1 MSQLETCVSCGAMLP
16 AIPAG
21 AVHRYMTSSA
31 SCWAAFNALSMLE
44 NGAFAALTVD
54 AFAVH
59 HPGTPS
65 PQTIQ
70 SVAIHLMVLHG
81 VLERG
86 FESSQALWLRL
97 RPGRPSQIPKHDRF
111 HWLTPPEL
119 TSGITA
125 ADVIAATSLL
135 ERSDRLEMWVKE
147 VYGLWSAR
155 HGAQIAAWF
164 ERFVIAERI

>member
-16 AIPAG
+16 TIPEG
-21 AVHRYMTSSA
+21 VIHRYMTSSA
-31 SCWAAFNALSMLE
+31 SCWAAFNALGLLA
-44 NGAFAALTVD
+44 NGAFAALAVD

-86 FESSQALWLRL
+86 FEPSQALWLRL
-97 RPGRPSQIPKHDRF
+97 RPGRPSQISKHDRF
-111 HWLTPPEL
+111 QWLTPPEL
-119 TSGITA
+119 TLGITA
-125 ADVIAATSLL
+125 ADVIAATSAL
-135 ERSDRLEMWVKE
+135 ERSDRLEMWIKE
-147 VYGLWSAR
+147 VYWLWSAA
-155 HGAQIAAWF
+155 HGAQIAVWF
-164 ERFVIAERI
+164 NHFVIADKI